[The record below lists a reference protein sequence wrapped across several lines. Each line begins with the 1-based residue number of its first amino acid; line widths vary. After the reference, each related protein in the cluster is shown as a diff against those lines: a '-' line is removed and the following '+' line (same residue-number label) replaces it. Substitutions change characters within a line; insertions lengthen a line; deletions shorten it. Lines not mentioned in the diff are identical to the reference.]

1 MCVDCLE
8 RGSPV
13 RRILLATSI
22 ALFFS
27 DSAVLATQTFFVDA
41 ANVDDPAADGSAVHP
56 FPLVQSAIG
65 VSQDGDFVLVLP
77 GTYFENLDF
86 LGKDIAVV
94 SRDGPAVTILDG
106 GNFVSVVTMALG
118 ETRAAR
124 LSGFTIQ
131 HGLGTGNGSYNI
143 GGGIRIYQASPTI
156 RGNWIINNEAHF
168 GGGIDCEE
176 SNPLIIDNLI
186 ANNFVGDNHL
196 RHLTGDGAGISLY
209 NSSAEIYNNRI
220 MNNIAVRQGGGIAI
234 QDSNGTGL
242 YPVIVPIVN
251 NLIAGNSVNER
262 AGGALAF
269 FFRGTVDLRGCT
281 LAANLA
287 PSADGI
293 FMTGAAATINAAN
306 SIVYYNDASSALEVF
321 ITASST
327 MNIAYSDVEGGV
339 AGIAVLGGA
348 TLNDI
353 GGNIAAPPLFA
364 DDENGNYA
372 LGVCSPCVDAGDPA
386 FGGTG
391 EVDAAGAA
399 RVFAGRVDIGAY
411 EAIYGDANENGVPD
425 ACECPADLDH
435 DGAVGLQDLANL
447 LANFGTAGP
456 GLSGDI
462 DADGDVDLQDLAFL
476 LAVFGTTC

>member
-1 MCVDCLE
+1 M
-8 RGSPV
+8 
-13 RRILLATSI
+13 RRTLAAVLI
-22 ALFFS
+22 ARVFS
-27 DSAVLATQTFFVDA
+27 DGSAWAAQTFYVDA
-41 ANVDDPAADGSAVHP
+41 ANADDPLPDGSIAHP
-56 FPLVQSAIG
+56 FPFVQPAIG
-65 VSQDGDFVLVLP
+65 VAQDGDTVLVLP
-77 GTYFENLDF
+77 GTYLENLDF

-106 GNFVSVVTMALG
+106 GNFISVVNVALG
-118 ETRAAR
+118 ESRAAL

-156 RGNWIINNEAHF
+156 RGNWIINNAAHF

-176 SNPLIIDNLI
+176 SNPLIVDNLI

-220 MNNIAVRQGGGIAI
+220 INNTAVRQGGGIAI
-234 QDSNGTGL
+234 QDNNGTGL
-242 YPVIVPIVN
+242 FPVNVSIVN

-269 FFRGTVDLRGCT
+269 FFRGTVHLRGCT
-281 LAANLA
+281 LTANRA
-287 PSADGI
+287 PSADAI
-293 FMTGAAATINAAN
+293 FMTGAAATLNVANA
-306 SIVYYNDASSALEVF
+306 IVYHNDAAAALDLF

-327 MNIAYSDVEGGV
+327 MNVAYSDIEGGV
-339 AGIAVLGGA
+339 AGATVLGGA
-348 TLNDI
+348 ALNDG
-353 GGNIAAPPLFA
+353 GGNFSAAPMFA
-364 DDENGNYA
+364 DDENQNYS
-372 LGVCSPCVDAGDPA
+372 LDPCSPCVNAGDPA
-386 FGGTG
+386 FDGAG
-391 EVDAAGAA
+391 ELDLAGAA
-399 RVFAGRVDIGAY
+399 RVFAARVDVGAY
-411 EAIYGDANENGVPD
+411 EAVYADGNANGVPD

-447 LANFGTAGP
+447 LANFGTAGS

-462 DADGDVDLQDLAFL
+462 DADLDVDLQDLAFL
-476 LAVFGTTC
+476 LAVFGTNC